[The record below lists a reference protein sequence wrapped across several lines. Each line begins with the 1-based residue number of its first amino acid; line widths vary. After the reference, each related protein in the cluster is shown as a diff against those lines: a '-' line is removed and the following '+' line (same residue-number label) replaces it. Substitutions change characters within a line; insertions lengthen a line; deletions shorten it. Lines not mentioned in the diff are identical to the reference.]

1 MKISSRIRSPLHPF
15 ATMTSRR
22 SLLCSAL
29 LASLGAGPLSARPG
43 NPADAPLPDETYD
56 FIVVGAGAA
65 GLTAAVMALEANPD
79 LSVLILE
86 KEPFVGGTSAIC
98 EGNWSVSET
107 SVQKTL
113 GIEDSDERY
122 FEDLMRAGGG
132 ANDSS
137 LVEALIREGKAQFE
151 WVLAQGVR
159 PRAVTVNSG
168 ISAKRAHTF
177 VPSEVIRLLRRKALE
192 KRAVIRCGEPVTALL
207 TADRSLGKGA
217 RNPEDNPSPA
227 HPEAGVFGVVSRRTG
242 RAQRILARRAVLLA
256 TGGFGRNREM
266 VARFAPKLLNAPC
279 LTAPGS
285 TGDGIRMALPFGAA
299 LRDMDNLRAGYA
311 FLPHPES
318 IEAMTHVF
326 YGGAIAVD
334 KRGLRF
340 ADESLDYTTTAEA
353 AINAPDAMTFLV
365 FDESIR
371 RYQTSVRT
379 IDRMLFGRLD
389 RGAVPA
395 WCARADTL
403 EEAAR
408 RAGLP
413 AETLLAT
420 VETYNRDVRET
431 GRDSVFGRSSL
442 DFGMGSPVPIEKPPF
457 YVVQVVPALL
467 GTYCG
472 LMVTP
477 KAEVLR
483 EDGKTVPGL
492 LAAGE
497 VMGGLHG
504 RTSIGGAH
512 YCAAHAFGRIAG
524 QRAAALPA
532 RVFPETLVPVE
543 AKRLPDD
550 FSGADPKA

>member
-1 MKISSRIRSPLHPF
+1 
-15 ATMTSRR
+15 MTSRR
-22 SLLCSAL
+22 SLLFSAL
-29 LASLGAGPLSARPG
+29 LASLGAGPLPVRAE
-43 NPADAPLPDETYD
+43 NPADAPWPTETYD
-56 FIVVGAGAA
+56 FVVAGAGAA

-79 LSVLILE
+79 LSVLVLE
-86 KEPFVGGTSAIC
+86 KEPFIGGTPAIC

-107 SVQKTL
+107 SVQKAL

-122 FEDLMRAGGG
+122 FEDLMHAGGG
-132 ANDSS
+132 TNDPA
-137 LVEALIREGKAQFE
+137 LVGALIEEGKAQFE
-151 WVLAQGVR
+151 WVLEAGVR
-159 PRAVTVNSG
+159 PRAVIVNSG
-168 ISAKRAHTF
+168 ISARRAHTF
-177 VPSEVIRLLRRKALE
+177 VPAEVIRLLRRKALE
-192 KRAVIRCGEPVTALL
+192 RGAVICCGEPVTALL
-207 TADRSLGKGA
+207 AAGRDARRSPGENSVADAEK
-217 RNPEDNPSPA
+217 
-227 HPEAGVFGVVSRRTG
+227 GVFGVVSRRAG
-242 RAQRILARRAVLLA
+242 HSQRILARRGVLLA

-266 VARFAPKLLNAPC
+266 VGRYAPKLLNAPC

-285 TGDGIRMALPFGAA
+285 TGDGIRLALPFGAA

-340 ADESLDYTTTAEA
+340 ADESRDYTTTAEA

-365 FDESIR
+365 FDEAIR
-371 RYQTSVRT
+371 RYQMSVRT

-389 RGAVPA
+389 RGETPA

-420 VETYNRDVRET
+420 VETYNRDLRET

-442 DFGMGSPVPIEKPPF
+442 DFGMGEPVPIEKPPF
-457 YVVQVVPALL
+457 YVVPVVPALL

-472 LMVTP
+472 VAVTP
-477 KAEVLR
+477 KAQVLR
-483 EDGKTVPGL
+483 DDGRVVPGL

-497 VMGGLHG
+497 VMGGLYG
-504 RTSIGGAH
+504 KTSIGGSH

-524 QRAAALPA
+524 QSAAAMPA
-532 RVFPETLVPVE
+532 RNFPEPLVPV
-543 AKRLPDD
+543 
-550 FSGADPKA
+550 SGEDGLESAAPGASKA

>member
-1 MKISSRIRSPLHPF
+1 M
-15 ATMTSRR
+15 A
-22 SLLCSAL
+22 
-29 LASLGAGPLSARPG
+29 
-43 NPADAPLPDETYD
+43 
-56 FIVVGAGAA
+56 GAGAA

-79 LSVLILE
+79 LSVLVLE
-86 KEPFVGGTSAIC
+86 KEPFIGGTSAIC

-107 SVQKTL
+107 SVQKAL

-122 FEDLMRAGGG
+122 FEDLMHAGGG
-132 ANDSS
+132 TNDPA
-137 LVEALIREGKAQFE
+137 LVGALIEEGKAQFE
-151 WVLAQGVR
+151 WVLEAGVR
-159 PRAVTVNSG
+159 PRAVIVNSG
-168 ISAKRAHTF
+168 ISARRAHTF
-177 VPSEVIRLLRRKALE
+177 VPAEVIRLLRRKALE
-192 KRAVIRCGEPVTALL
+192 KGAVIRCGEPVTALL
-207 TADRSLGKGA
+207 AAGRDARRSPGENSAADT
-217 RNPEDNPSPA
+217 D
-227 HPEAGVFGVVSRRTG
+227 AGVFGVVSRRAG
-242 RAQRILARRAVLLA
+242 RAQKILARRAVLLA

-266 VARFAPKLLNAPC
+266 VGRYAPKLLNAPC

-285 TGDGIRMALPFGAA
+285 TGDGIRLALPFGAA

-365 FDESIR
+365 FDEAIR
-371 RYQTSVRT
+371 RYQMSVRT
-379 IDRMLFGRLD
+379 IDRMLFGRFD
-389 RGAVPA
+389 RGETPA
-395 WCARADTL
+395 WCVRADTL

-413 AETLLAT
+413 AETLLVT
-420 VETYNRDVRET
+420 VETYNRDLREM

-442 DFGMGSPVPIEKPPF
+442 DFGMGAPVPIEKPPF
-457 YVVQVVPALL
+457 YVVPVVPALL

-472 LMVTP
+472 VAVTP
-477 KAEVLR
+477 KAQVQR
-483 EDGKTVPGL
+483 DDGRVVPGL

-497 VMGGLHG
+497 VMGDLYGK
-504 RTSIGGAH
+504 TSIGGSH

-524 QRAAALPA
+524 QSAAALPA
-532 RVFPETLVPVE
+532 RTFPETLVAVSGE
-543 AKRLPDD
+543 DD
-550 FSGADPKA
+550 LESVVPGAPKA

>member
-1 MKISSRIRSPLHPF
+1 
-15 ATMTSRR
+15 MTSRR
-22 SLLCSAL
+22 SLLFSAL
-29 LASLGAGPLSARPG
+29 LASLGAGPLPVRAE
-43 NPADAPLPDETYD
+43 NPADAPWPTETYD
-56 FIVVGAGAA
+56 FVVAGAGAA

-79 LSVLILE
+79 LSVLVLE
-86 KEPFVGGTSAIC
+86 KEPFIGGTSAIC

-107 SVQKTL
+107 SVQKAL

-122 FEDLMRAGGG
+122 FEDLMHAGGG
-132 ANDSS
+132 TNDPA
-137 LVEALIREGKAQFE
+137 LVGALIEEGKAQFE
-151 WVLAQGVR
+151 WVLEAGVR
-159 PRAVTVNSG
+159 PRAVIVNSG
-168 ISAKRAHTF
+168 ISARRAHTF
-177 VPSEVIRLLRRKALE
+177 VPAEVIRLLRRKALE
-192 KRAVIRCGEPVTALL
+192 RGAVICCGEPVTALL
-207 TADRSLGKGA
+207 AAGRDARRSPGENSVAD
-217 RNPEDNPSPA
+217 
-227 HPEAGVFGVVSRRTG
+227 VVSRRAG
-242 RAQRILARRAVLLA
+242 HSQRILARRGVLLA

-266 VARFAPKLLNAPC
+266 VGRYAPKLLNAPC

-285 TGDGIRMALPFGAA
+285 TGDGIRLALPFGAA

-340 ADESLDYTTTAEA
+340 ADESRDYTTTAEA

-365 FDESIR
+365 FDEAIR
-371 RYQTSVRT
+371 RYQMSVRT

-389 RGAVPA
+389 RGETPA

-420 VETYNRDVRET
+420 VETYNRDLRET

-442 DFGMGSPVPIEKPPF
+442 DFGMGEPVPIEKPPF
-457 YVVQVVPALL
+457 YVVPVVPALL

-472 LMVTP
+472 VAVTP
-477 KAEVLR
+477 KAQVLR
-483 EDGKTVPGL
+483 DDGRVVPGL

-497 VMGGLHG
+497 VMGGLYG
-504 RTSIGGAH
+504 KTSIGGSH

-524 QRAAALPA
+524 QSAAAMPA
-532 RVFPETLVPVE
+532 RNFPEPLVPV
-543 AKRLPDD
+543 
-550 FSGADPKA
+550 SGEDGLESAAPGASKA